1 MSLKK
6 INLIIEELK
15 SKGFINEVTKEELE
29 KAIMQIGGIH
39 WQTRKN
45 YFQVMT
51 KLGYIKPK
59 VIENGEVK
67 VYELKISAV
76 G

>member
-6 INLIIEELK
+6 IKLIIEELK
-15 SKGFINEVTKEELE
+15 SKGFVNEVTKEELE
-29 KAIMQIGGIH
+29 KAIMKIGGIH

-67 VYELKISAV
+67 VYELKTSV
-76 G
+76 VS